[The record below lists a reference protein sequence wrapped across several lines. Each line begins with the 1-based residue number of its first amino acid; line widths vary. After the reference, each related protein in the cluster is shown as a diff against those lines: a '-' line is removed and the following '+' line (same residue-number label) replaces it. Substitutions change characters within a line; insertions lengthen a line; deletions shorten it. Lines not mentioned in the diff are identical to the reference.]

1 MKSRRAASPVQMDFW
16 PELNSRAM
24 SFYSALATTR
34 APARSVSEDGR
45 TGGGNAAP
53 RSPLGIYG
61 ENAVTLSKKGRA

>member
-24 SFYSALATTR
+24 SFYSA
-34 APARSVSEDGR
+34 ARSVSEDGR